1 MIVFLKEDFYS
12 LVCRN
17 VLEDFSSEYG
27 RNLLSFTYTD
37 VRHVT
42 NFNLDL
48 LKDKSFL
55 WIIGLEL
62 SFDNLKY
69 IKDLSKENIKI
80 MVIPGEI
87 TTSKEVFEKFLVQ
100 FSDLNIRIIK
110 KKETPLESLI
120 RFFQQ
125 KDYFTGVYKYVDL
138 LDIEQTE
145 ILKFNNSIN
154 EIGFCETSKFIQS
167 GKITNSGHIVVDN
180 LFKKEKEKLKLE
192 IKEKIVQVEDDFVI
206 SMKPYDLSIL
216 ESLLK
221 KRYYLIIN
229 MDDSSITF
237 IDKENKPERSHE
249 LIGLNKIYNNE
260 IDFYNI
266 SSVLYYKLY
275 NNKNN
280 KIPEMAEYIFNIIKV
295 F

>member
-1 MIVFLKEDFYS
+1 M
-12 LVCRN
+12 
-17 VLEDFSSEYG
+17 LEDFSSEYG
-27 RNLLSFTYTD
+27 RDLLSFTYTD
-37 VRHVT
+37 VKHVT
-42 NFNLDL
+42 NFNLHL

-62 SFDNLKY
+62 SFDNLIY

-110 KKETPLESLI
+110 KKGNPLESLI
-120 RFFQQ
+120 KFFQQ
-125 KDYFTGVYKYVDL
+125 KNYFSSVYRYVDL
-138 LDIEQTE
+138 LDIEPIE
-145 ILKFNNSIN
+145 IVKFNNSIN

-167 GKITNSGHIVVDN
+167 GEITNSGQIVIDN

-192 IKEKIVQVEDDFVI
+192 VKEKIVQIEGDFVI
-206 SMKPYDLSIL
+206 SMKPYNLSIL

-237 IDKENKPERSHE
+237 IDKENEPGQSHK

-260 IDFYNI
+260 IDFYKI
-266 SSVLYYKLY
+266 SSVVYYKLY
-275 NNKNN
+275 NNNKN

>member
-17 VLEDFSSEYG
+17 MLEDFSSEYG
-27 RNLLSFTYTD
+27 RDLLSFTYTD
-37 VRHVT
+37 VKHVT
-42 NFNLDL
+42 NFNLHL

-62 SFDNLKY
+62 SFDNLIY

-110 KKETPLESLI
+110 KKGNPLESLI
-120 RFFQQ
+120 KFFQQ
-125 KDYFTGVYKYVDL
+125 KNYFSSVYRYVDL
-138 LDIEQTE
+138 LDIEPIE
-145 ILKFNNSIN
+145 IVKFNNSIN

-167 GKITNSGHIVVDN
+167 GEITNSGQIVIDN

-192 IKEKIVQVEDDFVI
+192 VKEKIVQIEGDFVI
-206 SMKPYDLSIL
+206 SMKPYNLSIL

-237 IDKENKPERSHE
+237 IDKENEPGQSHK

-260 IDFYNI
+260 IDFYKI
-266 SSVLYYKLY
+266 SSVVYYKLY
-275 NNKNN
+275 NNNKN